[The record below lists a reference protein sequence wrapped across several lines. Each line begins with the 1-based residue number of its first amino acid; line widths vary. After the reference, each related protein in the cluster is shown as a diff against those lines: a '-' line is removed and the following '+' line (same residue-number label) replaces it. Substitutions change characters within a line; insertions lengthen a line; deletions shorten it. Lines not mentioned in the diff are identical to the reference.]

1 MTIKERIIK
10 FIKRKDITQKFFC
23 DKLGVLHNYITT
35 INKSIPSDRLV
46 QIIELYPDLNIDWLL
61 TGQGEMLREVKQN
74 DNAQPALSVDVLA
87 YLREK
92 DSELRAKDDEIRELR
107 ARIDELTREL
117 HEREL
122 EIVELKKREPPCGE
136 ACRCCGII
144 AKGWLRVRIKE

>member
-10 FIKRKDITQKFFC
+10 FIKRKDIPQKFFC
-23 DKLGVLHNYITT
+23 DKLGVSHNYITT

-46 QIIELYPDLNIDWLL
+46 QIIELYPDLNIGWLL
-61 TGQGEMLREVKQN
+61 TGEREMLRDSKRDEVS
-74 DNAQPALSVDVLA
+74 AQPALSVDVLA

-122 EIVELKKREPPCGE
+122 EIVEIKKENHLV
-136 ACRCCGII
+136 
-144 AKGWLRVRIKE
+144 AKRADVAASSQKVG

>member
-10 FIKRKDITQKFFC
+10 LIKRKDITQKFFC
-23 DKLGVLHNYITT
+23 DKLGVSHNYITT

-122 EIVELKKREPPCGE
+122 EIVELKKENHLV
-136 ACRCCGII
+136 
-144 AKGWLRVRIKE
+144 AKRADVAASSQKVG